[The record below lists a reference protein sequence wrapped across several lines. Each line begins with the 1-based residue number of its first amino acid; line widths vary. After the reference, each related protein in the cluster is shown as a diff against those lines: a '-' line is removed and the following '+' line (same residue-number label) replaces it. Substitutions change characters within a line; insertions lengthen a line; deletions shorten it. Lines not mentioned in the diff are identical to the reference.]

1 VPGESPIH
9 FDRELN
15 MKLIR
20 TLMAAAAIATPMFA
34 QAGLAAG
41 QYDVG
46 GLQQICLVGD
56 GTWYGTTYSAW
67 GGRYIVKGD
76 KTYIFG
82 NFWSGDGND
91 SIVVFGNSRGPWTE
105 WTDDLSY
112 QTVLQNQ
119 LVTFVKYACDAP
131 ALTENGGKRPQDR

>member
-1 VPGESPIH
+1 
-9 FDRELN
+9 

-20 TLMAAAAIATPMFA
+20 TLMAAAAIAAPMFA
-34 QAGLAAG
+34 HAGLAPG

-67 GGRYIVKGD
+67 GGHYLVKGL

-82 NFWSGDGND
+82 NFWSGAGND
-91 SIVVFGNSRGPWTE
+91 SIVVYGNNRGPWTE
-105 WTDDLSY
+105 WTDDLSF
-112 QTVLQNQ
+112 QNVLQNQ
-119 LVTFVKYACDAP
+119 LVTFVKSACDAP
-131 ALTENGGKRPQDR
+131 ALMETGGKRPQDR